1 MEPIDG
7 HATLTELDAVA
18 DELAWLDPAP
28 FFFGASVLP
37 LYLDE
42 GKLSGEARPTDDVDV
57 IVALVA
63 PGPMHLATA
72 NLEAELRARG
82 WTHDLRPGRK
92 NIHAFVSPSGV
103 PVDLVLHRPTSSSS
117 EVPTVE
123 DWPLRASS
131 EPMLVHRPSA
141 RVLLVPTPAYFL
153 ACKIVA
159 SRNPKRWTGTYD
171 AKDVEDIALLLAGC
185 SGLLDSAHAGP
196 LELRATLSA
205 WATEVRSGSTSYGE
219 NVRELLLANAPRSVS
234 AEAIFARLATLEG
247 VAT

>member
-7 HATLTELDAVA
+7 HATLAELDAVA
-18 DELAWLDPAP
+18 SDLAWLDPAP

-37 LYLDE
+37 LYLAD
-42 GKLSGEARPTDDVDV
+42 GTLSEEARPTDDVDV
-57 IVALVA
+57 ILAVVA

-82 WTHDLRPGRK
+82 WAHDLRPGRR

-103 PVDLVLHRPTSSSS
+103 PVDLVLHRPGVSSS

-131 EPMLVHRPSA
+131 APMLVHRTNG
-141 RVLLVPTPAYFL
+141 RILRVPTPAHFL

-159 SRNPKRWTGTYD
+159 SRNPKRWTGPYD

-185 SGLLDSAHAGP
+185 GEVLDSARAGP
-196 LELRATLSA
+196 PELRAMLTA
-205 WATEVRSGSTSYGE
+205 WATEVRNGSTTYGR
-219 NVRELLLANAPRSVS
+219 NVRELLVANAPRGVS
-234 AEAIFARLATLEG
+234 ADVIVERLAALENL
-247 VAT
+247 AR